1 MKDSL
6 FIMAVEDW
14 EKTRDKTITNDFEVN
29 KLFIDMTYDDIM
41 ASFVSCCQP
50 HIMGIGKRHCC

>member
-41 ASFVSCCQP
+41 ASFVSC
-50 HIMGIGKRHCC
+50 